1 MSRVVASTLALALGL
16 AAALALV
23 SCGGG
28 GSDAKLLPGT
38 TAKEITENLESVRN
52 LAAEGECVDAQDAAL
67 EVSTQV
73 EDLHGID
80 PKLKELLQEG
90 ADRLNEVV
98 LTCAEATTAED
109 TEETVPTTTETTT
122 EPSKPEKPKPGKE
135 KHEAAEQPQEEEQ
148 EETAGP
154 GKSEEA
160 PPKGEAK
167 GHEEPPEAAPEAPSG
182 GIGPGTEAG
191 G

>member
-1 MSRVVASTLALALGL
+1 MSRVVALTLAHALGL

-28 GSDAKLLPGT
+28 GRDAKLLPGT

-90 ADRLNEVV
+90 AERLNEVV
-98 LTCAEATTAED
+98 LTCTEATTAED
-109 TEETVPTTTETTT
+109 TEEIAPTTTEETTVPT
-122 EPSKPEKPKPGKE
+122 KPEKQKPEKE
-135 KHEAAEQPQEEEQ
+135 KHEAAEPPEEAQEESE
-148 EETAGP
+148 GP
-154 GKSEEA
+154 GKSGEA

-167 GHEEPPEAAPEAPSG
+167 GHEEPPEAAPEESPSG